1 MAEMVRETER
11 WLSAAK
17 AGDSDA
23 LGHALDSC
31 RNYLLLVADKELDP
45 KLKAKGG
52 ASDIVQQ
59 TFLEAQQAFGRFHGD
74 SEPELLAWL
83 RHMLLNNV
91 ANFRRHWVG
100 TDKRQVGLEVPIHG
114 GSSSHAGNSWLP
126 DGGPTP
132 SREMMADERDSALN
146 AIIATLPDD
155 YQQVLHLRYRED
167 KSFDEIAVTMNRS
180 ANAVRKLWARAVE
193 RLQEEL
199 DAPS

>member
-1 MAEMVRETER
+1 MAELLRETER

-23 LGHALDSC
+23 RGRALDSC

-59 TFLEAQQAFGRFHGD
+59 TFLEAHQAFERFHGD
-74 SEPELLAWL
+74 SEAELLAWL

-100 TDKRQVGLEVPIHG
+100 TDKRQVDLEIPIYG
-114 GSSSHAGNSWLP
+114 GSPSRTGNSWLP
-126 DGGPTP
+126 DGGLTP
-132 SREMMADERDSALN
+132 SREMMADERDAAVN
-146 AIIATLPDD
+146 AIIAKLPED
-155 YQQVLHLRYRED
+155 YQQVLNLRYREER
-167 KSFDEIAVTMNRS
+167 SFDEIAATMNRS
-180 ANAVRKLWARAVE
+180 PNAVRKLWARAVE
-193 RLQEEL
+193 RLEEEME
-199 DAPS
+199 APQ